1 MGRRALAVSGFMI
14 SAFSAYLCIGVYLL
28 IREGNLCHSGVI
40 AGHLERQHKE
50 ESWL

>member
-1 MGRRALAVSGFMI
+1 MSVFMI
-14 SAFSAYLCIGVYLL
+14 NAFSAYPCGGVYLL

-40 AGHLERQHKE
+40 AGDLERQHNG